1 MKCSK
6 VLILIII
13 LLIAITEKIEAIEN
27 ETLITEQE
35 DSLGIHSLIEDSR
48 EYTNNFFENS
58 ELEDILELAIHG
70 KIDNTK
76 LMKNTFKIFG
86 TELKSTITLMG
97 SIVLIIIVNAILTSI
112 TDELENK
119 SVSKIAYYVQFIL
132 IVTIILG
139 NYSEIINMV
148 KEAIDNMVGFTNL
161 LIPILIT
168 LIITTGNIT
177 TATVM
182 QPVIVFMISL
192 IGNFIKNVA
201 IPILLVST
209 ALGIISQISSKVKVD
224 RLAKRL
230 KSSTIW
236 IIGIILT
243 VFVTIV
249 SMDKT
254 LSTGVDAVT
263 SKTAKAAVS
272 SLVPVV
278 GKILGDAVDSVIGCS
293 NILKNALG
301 IVGVII
307 IIAISILPI
316 IKLLLLMAVYHI
328 TAAICEPIAD
338 EKIIK
343 LLDSLGDT
351 FKVLLAFLCSVS
363 VMIIIGTTLIIKISS
378 SA

>member
-209 ALGIISQISSKVKVD
+209 VLGIISQISSKVKVD